1 MNILYLSR
9 TMGQGGAE
17 KIVYQLATETAL
29 KGANVF
35 VASCGGV
42 YVKQLEKH
50 GIPHIQLD
58 DLECKKPQVIFK
70 TLRILTGVLRRE
82 RIDIIHTHHRMAQ
95 FYAIL
100 LKLRF
105 PRIQIVYT
113 AHNVFFDKILFTRMV
128 LQKSVIVSVGDGV
141 KENLIQKFCVSPD
154 QIKVIYNGVQD
165 EKSEVDCFNSILSD
179 MMNQNHILIGA
190 IGRLSEQKGMD
201 VFIRV
206 IKNLLNQ
213 GFPVKGIIIGD
224 GEDKNI
230 LEKMIRDMNLQK
242 DILLMGYQNHIPA
255 LVRQL
260 DFVIMP
266 SRWEGFPLLPFEV
279 FYANRTMIASKISG
293 IKEMVKRMENG
304 ILVEPDDE
312 KAFTEAAVC
321 LITDETLR
329 KNLERNGK
337 DTFEKYN
344 HYGDFVNQYNQIYKK
359 ITGE

>member
-1 MNILYLSR
+1 M
-9 TMGQGGAE
+9 
-17 KIVYQLATETAL
+17 
-29 KGANVF
+29 
-35 VASCGGV
+35 
-42 YVKQLEKH
+42 
-50 GIPHIQLD
+50 
-58 DLECKKPQVIFK
+58 
-70 TLRILTGVLRRE
+70 
-82 RIDIIHTHHRMAQ
+82 
-95 FYAIL
+95 
-100 LKLRF
+100 
-105 PRIQIVYT
+105 
-113 AHNVFFDKILFTRMV
+113 
-128 LQKSVIVSVGDGV
+128 
-141 KENLIQKFCVSPD
+141 
-154 QIKVIYNGVQD
+154 IYNGVQV
-165 EKSEVDCFNSILSD
+165 EKSEVNCFNSILSD
-179 MMNQNHILIGA
+179 MKNQNHILIGA

-293 IKEMVKRMENG
+293 IKEIVKHMENG